1 MELDSLIRQEKE
13 RNELKVRALGDQN
26 DWYSTEARDE
36 LWFDQGIKL
45 YERLIQLD
53 PFNLAYYTNQ
63 LVNLYLES
71 AVNEKMYHGNIMT
84 AERLLKKVIDIDP
97 EHAQIYYRLA
107 FINDHLKKWEAVLFY
122 ANEALDYGISE
133 EEEVKLSS
141 LMAYAYGRLG
151 LAKRSREQF
160 KYARELDKDKEW
172 LLFIE
177 HYEELGN
184 KRLKNSN
191 KRLQTEKDNIQIL
204 LQRKRENLSYIL
216 SLYSNRNV
224 LIAADTEINL
234 RMKEA
239 ELLAFL
245 VKQEGNVTSSDSIL
259 QHIWPELALNNP
271 TSSVVKKTIRE
282 LRKKFADSQLG
293 LVINT
298 ESPGYLLSSSIKIE
312 IVQGVNFNRL
322 SCW

>member
-1 MELDSLIRQEKE
+1 MELESLIRQEKG
-13 RNELKVRALGDQN
+13 RNELKVRLLEDQN
-26 DWYSTEARDE
+26 DWQSIEGRDE
-36 LWFDQGIKL
+36 LWFEQGIKL

-71 AVNEKMYHGNIMT
+71 AINEKIYRGNILR

-107 FINDHLKKWEAVLFY
+107 FINEYFEKWEAVLFY

-133 EEEVKLSS
+133 EEEVKLSA
-141 LMAYAYGRLG
+141 LMAYAYRRLG
-151 LAKRSREQF
+151 LVKRSRDQF

-172 LLFIE
+172 FLFIE

-191 KRLQTEKDNIQIL
+191 KRLQTEKDNIEIL
-204 LQRKRENLSYIL
+204 LQRKRENLCYIL
-216 SLYSNRNV
+216 SLYSNQNMF
-224 LIAADTEINL
+224 IAADTEIDL
-234 RMKEA
+234 TMKEA

-245 VKQEGNVTSSDSIL
+245 AKQEGNVTSSYSIL

-271 TSSVVKKTIRE
+271 TSSVVKKTIHE

-298 ESPGYLLSSSIKIE
+298 ESPGYLLSSSTKIE
-312 IVQGVNFNRL
+312 IIQGVNFNRL
-322 SCW
+322 SCR